1 MLETHGAVERTSAT
15 FWSAMRIWSGYTTAL
30 ATSTD
35 MDAYAR
41 SARILPEVAVR
52 IGRTHWEMMTEVGI
66 RCMESALRADDLTR
80 RMAIKA
86 LFGHNGN
93 GNGNG
98 NGKGASR
105 SGNTFLES
113 KG

>member
-1 MLETHGAVERTSAT
+1 MLETHGAIERTNAML
-15 FWSAMRIWSGYTTAL
+15 WSAMRIWSGYATTL

-41 SARILPEVAVR
+41 SARVLPEVAVR
-52 IGRTHWEMMTEVGI
+52 IGRTNWEMMTEVGI
-66 RCMESALRADDLTR
+66 RCLESTLRADDLTR
-80 RMAIKA
+80 RIAIKA

-98 NGKGASR
+98 ESN
-105 SGNTFLES
+105 SGGTFLES

>member
-15 FWSAMRIWSGYTTAL
+15 LWSAMRIWSGYATTL

-41 SARILPEVAVR
+41 SARILPEVAIR
-52 IGRTHWEMMTEVGI
+52 IGRTNWEMMTELGI
-66 RCMESALRADDLTR
+66 RCMESALLADDLTR
-80 RMAIKA
+80 RIAIKA

-93 GNGNG
+93 GNGGSNSG
-98 NGKGASR
+98 GA
-105 SGNTFLES
+105 FLES